1 MNPMQEIKIE
11 KVTLNIGV
19 GGTGDKLEKA
29 SKLLTTITKSKPIKT
44 RTMKRIPTWGVRPKL
59 EIATK
64 VTLRG
69 ELAESVLKRL
79 LVAANNTLTESK
91 FDKSGNFSFG
101 IPEYIDIPG
110 VEYNAEIGIIGLEAA
125 VTLKRPGFRI
135 KYRKIS
141 NVKVPLRHRVSREDA
156 IMFIKNKFNVTIVPK
171 ESKNKNDI

>member
-1 MNPMQEIKIE
+1 MQEVKIE

-19 GGTGDKLEKA
+19 GSTGDKLEKA
-29 SKLLTTITKSKPIKT
+29 SRLLNIITKAKPVKT

-69 ELAESVLKRL
+69 EIAENVLKRL
-79 LVAANNTLTESK
+79 LAAANNALTESK
-91 FDKSGNFSFG
+91 FDKFGNFSFG
-101 IPEYIDIPG
+101 VPEYIDIPG

-135 KYRKIS
+135 KRRRIAS
-141 NVKVPLRHRVSREDA
+141 TKVPLRHRVSREDA
-156 IMFIKNKFNVTIVPK
+156 MLFIKNKFNVTIILK
-171 ESKNKNDI
+171 ENKAKNDI

>member
-1 MNPMQEIKIE
+1 MQEVKIE

-19 GGTGDKLEKA
+19 GSTGDKLEKA
-29 SKLLTTITKSKPIKT
+29 SRLLNTITKAKPVKT

-69 ELAESVLKRL
+69 EIAENVLKRL
-79 LVAANNTLTESK
+79 LAAANNALTESK
-91 FDKSGNFSFG
+91 FDKFGNFSFG
-101 IPEYIDIPG
+101 VPEYIDIPG

-135 KYRKIS
+135 KRRRIAS
-141 NVKVPLRHRVSREDA
+141 TKVPLRHRVSREDA
-156 IMFIKNKFNVTIVPK
+156 MLFIKNKFNVTIILK
-171 ESKNKNDI
+171 ENKAKNDI

>member
-1 MNPMQEIKIE
+1 MQEVKIE

-19 GGTGDKLEKA
+19 GSTGDKLEKA
-29 SKLLTTITKSKPIKT
+29 SRLLNIITKAKPVKT

-69 ELAESVLKRL
+69 EIAENVLKRL
-79 LVAANNTLTESK
+79 LAAANNALTESK
-91 FDKSGNFSFG
+91 FDKFGNFSFG
-101 IPEYIDIPG
+101 VPEYIDIPG

-135 KYRKIS
+135 KHRRIA
-141 NVKVPLRHRVSREDA
+141 NTKVPLRHRVSREDA
-156 IMFIKNKFNVTIVPK
+156 MLFIKNKFNVTIILK
-171 ESKNKNDI
+171 ENKAKNDI

>member
-1 MNPMQEIKIE
+1 MQEVKIE

-29 SKLLTTITKSKPIKT
+29 TKLLNAITKAKPVKT

-69 ELAESVLKRL
+69 KIAENVLKRL
-79 LVAANNTLTESK
+79 LAAANNILAESK

-101 IPEYIDIPG
+101 IPEYIDIPE
-110 VEYNAEIGIIGLEAA
+110 VEYNPEIGIIGLEAA

-135 KYRKIS
+135 KHRRIS

-156 IMFIKNKFNVTIVPK
+156 MMFIKNKFNVTVVPK
-171 ESKNKNDI
+171 ENKDKNDI

>member
-1 MNPMQEIKIE
+1 MQEIQIE

-29 SKLLTTITKSKPIKT
+29 TRLLTTITKTKPVKT

-69 ELAESVLKRL
+69 KIAENVLRRL
-79 LVAANNTLTESK
+79 LAAANNTLAESK
-91 FDKSGNFSFG
+91 FDKFGNFSFG
-101 IPEYIDIPG
+101 IPEYIDIPE

-135 KYRKIS
+135 KHRRMMRTKI
-141 NVKVPLRHRVSREDA
+141 PLHHMVSREDA
-156 IMFIKNKFNVTIVPK
+156 MMFIKNKFNVTIIPK
-171 ESKNKNDI
+171 ESKTKNDI